1 MNWKFIIFVLAVLF
15 PVLSAP
21 VQAQSTKKMPLIG
34 LIHPGSIAKS
44 TGSEGFMQGM
54 RDLGYVEGRNITI
67 IRRDAKGQHD
77 LLPEMAA
84 DLVRQKVDIIVACC
98 QPAIDAAQKATS
110 IIPIVVR
117 VAGNYMAQGLVKSLR
132 RPGGNLTGLSSISS
146 DYIGKQLELFKETI
160 PGLSRV
166 AVLWH
171 TRHRDHAFN
180 LQNAQVAAKALGLQL
195 VPINV
200 KNTDDMALSH

>member
-54 RDLGYVEGRNITI
+54 RDLGYVESRNITI

-98 QPAIDAAQKATS
+98 QPAIDAA
-110 IIPIVVR
+110 
-117 VAGNYMAQGLVKSLR
+117 
-132 RPGGNLTGLSSISS
+132 
-146 DYIGKQLELFKETI
+146 
-160 PGLSRV
+160 
-166 AVLWH
+166 
-171 TRHRDHAFN
+171 
-180 LQNAQVAAKALGLQL
+180 
-195 VPINV
+195 
-200 KNTDDMALSH
+200 